1 MEQHWMNLL
10 LFLGI
15 LLATYFVFKYYK
27 FGAVKEGLDNNSTT
41 TSTNGVASNAQ
52 TFDATLQQKNNTL
65 KDTLNISTYRQNY
78 EDIILHLDEGL
89 QYNALNQILTM
100 DSNSINYIGAV
111 QNTLFLANGA
121 RAGLNTLLKFVD
133 KQ

>member
-1 MEQHWMNLL
+1 MEQHWLNLL

-15 LLATYFVFKYYK
+15 LLAAYFVFKYYK
-27 FGAVKEGLDNNSTT
+27 FGSVKEGLEDNST
-41 TSTNGVASNAQ
+41 TSTNGLASNAQ
-52 TFDATLQQKNNTL
+52 TFDTTLQQKNNTL

-78 EDIILHLDEGL
+78 EDIILHLDEGI
-89 QYNALNQILTM
+89 QYSTLNQILTI
-100 DSNSINYIGAV
+100 DPNNANYMPMI
-111 QNTLFLANGA
+111 QNALFVANGA